1 MRAIKINKK
10 DNVAVVIKEAKKG
23 DVLEGMDITLLSD
36 VPQGHKVALVPM
48 AKGDAVIRYGVTLGY
63 LTEDV

>member
-23 DVLEGMDITLLSD
+23 EELEGMDITLRSD
-36 VPQGHKVALVPM
+36 VPQGHKVALSPLK
-48 AKGDAVIRYGVTLGY
+48 KGDAVIR
-63 LTEDV
+63 